1 MKEKKPLEYFAC
13 EDVTQTLLWY
23 STARCKHF
31 ETIKD
36 LSLFFKILLIQL
48 THQVQHD

>member
-36 LSLFFKILLIQL
+36 LSIFFQDFINS
-48 THQVQHD
+48 THASSAT